1 MVFPFLNPALN
12 HDLNWIKIKS
22 KIKSKN
28 DAQEI
33 SISFPYLK
41 MLTSPTPSLIISG
54 ISSIIE
60 ITLEG

>member
-1 MVFPFLNPALN
+1 MFFPFLDLALNLN

-22 KIKSKN
+22 KIKN